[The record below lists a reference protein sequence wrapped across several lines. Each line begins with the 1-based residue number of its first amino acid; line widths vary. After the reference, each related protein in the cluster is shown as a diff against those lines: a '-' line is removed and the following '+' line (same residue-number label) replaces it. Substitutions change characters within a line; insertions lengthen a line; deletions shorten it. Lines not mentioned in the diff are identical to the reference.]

1 MANTHP
7 KVYLMNVS
15 GGGLLKQPVPKAY
28 IYVTF
33 ERVGPRTNVGRTR
46 PATASPP
53 WRLTVFCGTA
63 ALGLHLRL
71 TELAYGVSW
80 LAISDRSFGYSAISM
95 RRFAVRPSSVSFPAR
110 GLVSA

>member
-33 ERVGPRTNVGRTR
+33 ERVGPRTNVGRR
-46 PATASPP
+46 GPWNWLTA
-53 WRLTVFCGTA
+53 
-63 ALGLHLRL
+63 
-71 TELAYGVSW
+71 
-80 LAISDRSFGYSAISM
+80 
-95 RRFAVRPSSVSFPAR
+95 
-110 GLVSA
+110 